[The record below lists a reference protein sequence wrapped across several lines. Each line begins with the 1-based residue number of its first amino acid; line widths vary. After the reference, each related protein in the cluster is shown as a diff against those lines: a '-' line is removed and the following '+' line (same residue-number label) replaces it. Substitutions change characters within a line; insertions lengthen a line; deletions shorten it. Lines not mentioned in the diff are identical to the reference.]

1 MIRRP
6 PRSTRTDTLFPYTT
20 LFRSFRRDH
29 PEDFRLLA
37 ETEIPFYWEHE
48 GFDIRARRRVI
59 ELDRFGAVS
68 GVTISQHLADV
79 LDLPPH
85 LLDAYYPALR
95 RFARLLRAPK
105 YLVRYR
111 LKARSEE
118 RRVGTHGRSTC
129 RYRWFP
135 PHQK

>member
-1 MIRRP
+1 MRI
-6 PRSTRTDTLFPYTT
+6 SDWSSDVCSSDL
-20 LFRSFRRDH
+20 

-48 GFDIRARRRVI
+48 GFYIRARQRVI

-79 LDLPPH
+79 FDLPQH
-85 LLDAYYPALR
+85 LLDDYYPALR
-95 RFARLLRAPK
+95 RFGRLLRAPK

-111 LKARSEE
+111 LTAGECVVFDTHRVVHRSET
-118 RRVGTHGRSTC
+118 RRVG
-129 RYRWFP
+129 
-135 PHQK
+135 K